1 MNYYGTEK
9 MIASEVRPEE
19 GRVDRLKLRKK
30 GR

>member
-1 MNYYGTEK
+1 MNYYGTVK
-9 MIASEVRPEE
+9 MIAREGRGGE